1 MFPDA
6 YVKEEA
12 PPLPPGAFFKEDGIV
27 SPLSSDAVV
36 KQEHEDIVTR
46 RRTSQRGGR
55 PKRQRSI

>member
-6 YVKEEA
+6 YAKEEA

-36 KQEHEDIVTR
+36 KQEHEL
-46 RRTSQRGGR
+46 
-55 PKRQRSI
+55 